1 MFRNKSPTLAGKNSN
16 INYCDMFIF
25 LNEKWTSRGA
35 CLAKRLPT
43 LFSFHLH
50 LLVGAR
56 NSRWFIPSK
65 SHHVASKQ
73 IYPVRARIYAA
84 EKGSPSGI
92 NPLSHL
98 LRPQL
103 CIGAEERLSID
114 WGDSRICPVSVDKH
128 FWACALIIGFRP
140 RSRRLINRLCAHL
153 THTGCCF
160 RYYCWF
166 RSPINTHKP
175 LTHIQS
181 ADVYANVASSACGK
195 AAPAPFCNQ
204 TKFGLFADLI
214 TQSVLWLTECAPT
227 WVCLYNLLRKIFVYT
242 VYSFFYGF
250 LDFSPPY
257 SAENVERTTVLHKD

>member
-1 MFRNKSPTLAGKNSN
+1 MWHVHFFVREMNQPGCVFSKTFADTFFLSLTSVGGRAQQPLIYSIQISPRRVQTDLSSARQNLRCRKGFAVRNKSSLT
-16 INYCDMFIF
+16 C
-25 LNEKWTSRGA
+25 
-35 CLAKRLPT
+35 
-43 LFSFHLH
+43 
-50 LLVGAR
+50 
-56 NSRWFIPSK
+56 
-65 SHHVASKQ
+65 
-73 IYPVRARIYAA
+73 
-84 EKGSPSGI
+84 
-92 NPLSHL
+92 

-204 TKFGLFADLI
+204 TKFGLFADMI
-214 TQSVLWLTECAPT
+214 TQSVLWLTVYAPT
-227 WVCLYNLLRKIFVYT
+227 WVCLYNMFWKIFVYT
-242 VYSFFYGF
+242 V
-250 LDFSPPY
+250 
-257 SAENVERTTVLHKD
+257 H